1 MQYGFD
7 SSGIGG
13 LQAMPGFLKIYGL
26 KDPGSPMGYGID
38 VRLKFLL
45 SLYSGFDIRLLIH
58 GKEYCPATNIFP
70 AHLGLL

>member
-1 MQYGFD
+1 MQYGLD

-13 LQAMPGFLKIYGL
+13 LQAMPGFLKIFGF

-45 SLYSGFDIRLLIH
+45 SLYSGFV
-58 GKEYCPATNIFP
+58 PATNT
-70 AHLGLL
+70 